1 MCILHMVCIV
11 HTSIEGRGGGEEES
25 CWIVGWSDWNAS

>member
-11 HTSIEGRGGGEEES
+11 HISIGGSGGGEEES
-25 CWIVGWSDWNAS
+25 CSIDGWSDWNAS